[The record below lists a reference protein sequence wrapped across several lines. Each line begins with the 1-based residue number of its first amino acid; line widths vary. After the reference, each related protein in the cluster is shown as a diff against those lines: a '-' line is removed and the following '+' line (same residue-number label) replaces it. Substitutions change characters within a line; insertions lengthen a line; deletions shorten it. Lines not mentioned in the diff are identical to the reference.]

1 MGNIFTASTT
11 KNEVIQP
18 QLYFKYRGKNTPFL
32 IITKKIM
39 SKYENAKYIVNYRDN
54 DNKLH
59 EINWTYH
66 NCRLENDLK
75 KYITKL
81 FISLTELKKIPSIP
95 IIPAKTVIIGSNFGV
110 FDNSFELNDEES
122 IVDFIK
128 DSLDFM
134 GSVNNGSYITHIHN
148 NNSA

>member
-1 MGNIFTASTT
+1 MGNIFATAVT
-11 KNEVIQP
+11 KNDLIEP

-32 IITKKIM
+32 MITKKIV
-39 SKYENAKYIVNYRDN
+39 AKYIVNYRDN

-59 EINWTYH
+59 EIIWTYQP
-66 NCRLENDLK
+66 CRYESDLN

-95 IIPAKTVIIGSNFGV
+95 IPGKTVIIGSNFGV
-110 FDNSFELNDEES
+110 FDNSFELNDEKS
-122 IVDFIK
+122 IVDFIN
-128 DSLDFM
+128 DSLIFM
-134 GSVNNGSYITHIHN
+134 GSVNNGSYITHVHN